1 MRMRIAI
8 PTLGLLLAISASP
21 VLAEEGDRESRL
33 QFKDGPVCMCSSGL
47 SEADIRKAEQ
57 SRQEATERRRSREGA
72 DNKRSEEE
80 R

>member
-1 MRMRIAI
+1 MRMRITI
-8 PTLGLLLAISASP
+8 PALGLLLAIGGTS
-21 VLAEEGDRESRL
+21 VLAEEGKRESRL

-47 SEADIRKAEQ
+47 SEADIRKGEQ
-57 SRQEATERRRSREGA
+57 SRQEATERRPSRQGG